1 MSEDIKPQTGTNE
14 PTGEPVSEGANSSP
28 QSQDSSTAVS
38 GDHNSTTVS
47 GTSSETNRTPNPND
61 PSAAGVD
68 DSDPET
74 HPAGTDTGTRPNA
87 TNSELNDSAM
97 AGTREGTEGQ
107 TSGTSNQGAD
117 GEERVATTATSDK
130 PALQARSDL
139 KDYTNVSKTPAG
151 DTVSEHTAYGRSV
164 GTEGRLL
171 EGEPRQHYANEKAW
185 ENKSIEEGNH
195 SPDPDP
201 VSKPDRDAEKS

>member
-1 MSEDIKPQTGTNE
+1 MSEDVKPQTGTSE
-14 PTGEPVSEGANSSP
+14 PTGQPVSEGANSSP
-28 QSQDSSTAVS
+28 QSQDSSTAVGGTQS
-38 GDHNSTTVS
+38 GSTVS
-47 GTSSETNRTPNPND
+47 GTGSDSNTTPNPKD
-61 PSAAGVD
+61 PNASGVD

-97 AGTREGTEGQ
+97 AGTREGTSGKS
-107 TSGTSNQGAD
+107 SGTSNEAAD
-117 GEERVATTATSDK
+117 GVERHATATPDK

-164 GTEGRLL
+164 GSEGRLL